1 MRISSSK
8 YADYVVEFNEE
19 GLVDTQLLN
28 QVLGT
33 TLPSFAT
40 VEEVSET
47 LTAEVDPGSH
57 TYAQWLK
64 LYLKVATRF
73 KKDTILPDTAYW
85 SRAKY
90 MGFESED
97 ESLTPEWVWTKIPT
111 EDIADVKDF
120 VAMDVETTGLSS
132 TDSIIQLSA
141 VKFINGEVVEE
152 FDTFVK
158 PSNGK
163 SISFE
168 ITDITGITQEDVDS
182 GKQFTEVL
190 DAFWEF
196 IGDLPWVGHNI
207 VFDIGKF
214 KGEIDRAGL
223 EMPDITTIDTL
234 TVTKQLFPFWPSR
247 GGAYKLENIK
257 HRLDPEL
264 ISGLQS
270 HNSLDDSKMCGW
282 WLLELQ
288 KEVRSRG

>member
-8 YADYVVEFNEE
+8 YTDYVVEFNEE

-28 QVLGT
+28 QVLDT

-47 LTAEVDPGSH
+47 LTAEVEPGSH

-64 LYLKVATRF
+64 LYLKVAARF

-97 ESLTPEWVWTKIPT
+97 GSSTPEWVWTKIST
-111 EDIADVKDF
+111 EDIVDIKDF

-132 TDSIIQLSA
+132 ADSIIQLSA
-141 VKFINGEVVEE
+141 VKFINGKVVEE

-158 PSNGK
+158 PSNDK
-163 SISFE
+163 PISFE

-182 GKQFTEVL
+182 GKRFTEVVDSFL
-190 DAFWEF
+190 EF
-196 IGDLPWVGHNI
+196 IGDLKWVGHNI

-214 KGEIDRAGL
+214 KGEMDRAGL